1 MAERLRLLH
10 LCPWV
15 RTIGGVETLLA
26 RHATA
31 DAVNGFDAWQL
42 ALFDRSPARAG
53 ESYSTQAFSWRSTPR
68 RMRQAISAAL
78 SARVGSVVLWH
89 NAWGLPWF
97 GDLDGSTR
105 RIVCLWDSETHFGP
119 WLSGLARSVDGVT
132 CMSHAAAQAV
142 ARLLPQLPPERIAVL
157 AVPIAMPEGLE
168 PVRTPRRE
176 LVIGCAGR
184 LVRAQK
190 RWDRLVPFVTELRRL
205 GVPFRLEIASD
216 GPLRPWLQ
224 RHLGA
229 DPAVEFL
236 GWLDRAAYW
245 RRLQTWDAAVF
256 FSDHE
261 GGPIVMLEAMAAG
274 VLPIYPTVGGSV
286 GDDYAPRIDP
296 RCHYEAGNPGAAA
309 RALQDMFTAGSER
322 LPESRRRAQALVRP
336 HEGGGDYDRAFADF
350 VRRIADLP
358 RISTEPDG
366 RRAPRLADWLP
377 LGLITRVLPGALW
390 R

>member
-10 LCPWV
+10 VCPWV

-26 RHATA
+26 RHASA
-31 DAVNGFDAWQL
+31 DAASGFDAWQL

-119 WLSGLARSVDGVT
+119 WLSGLAGLVDGAV
-132 CMSHAAAQAV
+132 CISDEAARAV
-142 ARLLPQLPPERIAVL
+142 ARLLPHLKPERIAVL
-157 AVPIAMPEGLE
+157 PVPIAVPPGVTIARSRQSEW
-168 PVRTPRRE
+168 
-176 LVIGCAGR
+176 VIGCAGR

-190 RWDRLVPFVTELRRL
+190 RWDRLVPFVTELRRM
-205 GVPFRLEIASD
+205 GVQFRLEIVSD
-216 GPLRPWLQ
+216 GPLRRWLERSFSGDRAIQ
-224 RHLGA
+224 
-229 DPAVEFL
+229 FL
-236 GWLDRAAYW
+236 GWLDRAEYW

-261 GGPIVMLEAMAAG
+261 GGPIVMLEGMAAG
-274 VLPIYPTVGGSV
+274 ALPFYPAIGGSL

-296 RCHYEAGNPGAAA
+296 RCHYAAGDPVAAA
-309 RALQDMFTAGSER
+309 RAVRDVLSAA
-322 LPESRRRAQALVRP
+322 PEAVAELRRRAQALTRR
-336 HEGGGDYDRAFADF
+336 HDGGNYDRIFADF
-350 VRRIADLP
+350 IRRIAELP
-358 RISTEPDG
+358 RLSTEPRGD
-366 RRAPRLADWLP
+366 RPARLADWLP
-377 LGLITRVLPGALW
+377 LGLITRAVPGALW